1 MKKTETAPQNK
12 RKSTGGAFAVGA
24 KKTGKFLSGILG
36 FEKLTKYENDYL
48 HDANIRS
55 CSYMGFI
62 VVLLELWMLIRQS
75 YSKILP
81 KIQSGNDPFQMI
93 VKYTSKYW
101 LFLLIG
107 LGLMLFCLFY
117 QRGKRLTKGKFI
129 TLIVIGAACMLYT
142 AVLKLESFTKTS
154 DSVTPVMAGIMNAML
169 ISIYVF
175 LFVIGAAITTYAC
188 FNYLKNK
195 RIVVLEHVAVTSFTL
210 VCLAFGVF
218 VSYSDFWGGKE
229 IICFLTMVIYV
240 GCLLIYRP
248 YVTLLI
254 LGSSF
259 YGFYRIL
266 LTYQE
271 GLTFADQEV
280 RISGVVHR
288 IISGDAVNYVTF
300 FISLTTICFAIYH
313 GRLVEARK
321 SKALEK
327 SATEDQLTGLYNYNH
342 FSELAIEKIRNFT
355 GDLSENVLLFID
367 VHNFK
372 AFNDQRGFEAGDRFL
387 VAIAGYISEVFDGS
401 LCGRQADDH
410 FVVLT
415 KTEGLK
421 ERLDKLNEK
430 VSDYDDEILLG
441 INCGGYHLNAN
452 TEDPRVCIDRARY
465 AAHLIKNRFQT
476 VYIEYDKTMSEA
488 YRKRLYVINN
498 IDNAVEN
505 GWIVPFYQPVVWSDT
520 EQVCGCEVLA
530 RWMDPVYG
538 QLFPNEFVPVL
549 EEYRLIHKLDR
560 AIFEFACRDLRDAL
574 NSGKPVIP
582 VSLNFSRLDFELMD
596 AVSELDG
603 LVKKYGLSKD
613 LIHVEV
619 TESAL
624 TDNFSKLNE
633 AINRIKELG
642 YSLWLDDFGS
652 GYSSLNVLKDYQ
664 FDVIK
669 IDMRFLSNLENNE
682 KAKTLIDC
690 IIQMATRINMLTLTE
705 GVETKVQADFLNKVG
720 CNRLQGYLFGKPIP
734 RKDLYDRIDKGELV
748 VSEKRL

>member
-1 MKKTETAPQNK
+1 MKKTG
-12 RKSTGGAFAVGA
+12 R
-24 KKTGKFLSGILG
+24 FLAGVLG
-36 FEKLTKYENDYL
+36 FERLTKYENDYL
-48 HDANIRS
+48 HDSNIRS

-81 KIQSGNDPFQMI
+81 KYQAGGVRLFDLF
-93 VKYTSKYW
+93 VTYTSKYW

-117 QRGKRLTKGKFI
+117 QRGKRLSKGKFV
-129 TLIVIGAACMLYT
+129 TLVAVGVACMLYT
-142 AVLKLESFTKTS
+142 AELSLEKFTEAGTKTS
-154 DSVTPVMAGIMNAML
+154 HIVFISGEKVKLDVTPAMARIMNAML
-169 ISIYVF
+169 VTIYVF
-175 LFVIGAAITTYAC
+175 LFVIGAAIVTYAC
-188 FNYLKNK
+188 FNYFKGK
-195 RIVVLEHVAVTSFTL
+195 RIVILEHVAVTSFTL

-248 YVTLLI
+248 YVTVLI
-254 LGSSF
+254 LGASF
-259 YGFYRIL
+259 YGFYRVL
-266 LTYQE
+266 LTFE
-271 GLTFADQEV
+271 NGLSFENQSIE
-280 RISGVVHR
+280 ISGVMHK

-327 SATEDQLTGLYNYNH
+327 SATEDQLTGLFNYNH
-342 FSELAIEKIRNFT
+342 FSELATDQIRNCT
-355 GDLSENVLLFID
+355 GELSENVLLFVD

-372 AFNDQRGFEAGDRFL
+372 AFNDQRGFEAGDKFL
-387 VAIAGYISEVFDGS
+387 TAIAGYISEVFRGS
-401 LCGRQADDH
+401 LYGRQADDH

-415 KTEGLK
+415 KTEGLTEK
-421 ERLDKLNEK
+421 LDALNEK

-441 INCGGYHLNAN
+441 INCGGYHLNASS
-452 TEDPRVCIDRARY
+452 EDPRVCIDRARY

-560 AIFEFACRDLRDAL
+560 AIFEFACRDLRAAIDA
-574 NSGKPVIP
+574 GKPVVP

-603 LVKKYGLSKD
+603 LVKKYGLTKD

-633 AINRIKELG
+633 AINRIKDLG

-682 KAKTLIDC
+682 KAKTLLDC
-690 IIQMATRINMLTLTE
+690 IIQMASRIHMLTLTE
-705 GVETKVQADFLNKVG
+705 GVETKVQADFLNKIG
-720 CNRLQGYLFGKPIP
+720 CTRLQGYLFGKPIP
-734 RKDLYDRIDKGELV
+734 KEALYDRIDKGELV